1 MEIAMSL
8 LYSEPVG
15 DVTDRVLFFQLTV
28 SAGVHL

>member
-8 LYSEPVG
+8 LYSEPV
-15 DVTDRVLFFQLTV
+15 DDLTDQVLFFQFTV